1 MRSTALKKYQKL
13 ESPGL
18 WREAPEL
25 QRREVVVAFGEA
37 SLTLSDPRTDSALSH
52 WSLPAVERLNP
63 GETPALYSPGRD
75 ALETLEL
82 DSSVTEAKVDKRE
95 LDMAKRLVEDMSGQ
109 WKPADYHDA
118 FRQTI
123 MDLVE
128 EKASK
133 GKIETVEKGEAT
145 EAGKGADI
153 LDLTELLKRSLG
165 GKKPAKKTRKA
176 S

>member
-1 MRSTALKKYQKL
+1 MC
-13 ESPGL
+13 
-18 WREAPEL
+18 
-25 QRREVVVAFGEA
+25 
-37 SLTLSDPRTDSALSH
+37 SAR
-52 WSLPAVERLNP
+52 P
-63 GETPALYSPGRD
+63 
-75 ALETLEL
+75 
-82 DSSVTEAKVDKRE
+82 
-95 LDMAKRLVEDMSGQ
+95 SG
-109 WKPADYHDA
+109 
-118 FRQTI
+118 
-123 MDLVE
+123 LVE